1 MLAEEEDVL
10 HSWFAHDVADRDQLT
25 AEDMLRP
32 ELDRAGAILMG
43 RDSYD
48 HAKGALGTAPA
59 GSRTRSWCS
68 PTGPG
73 RMTYVRARL
82 TDGLDVALERAA
94 AAGPTARM

>member
-10 HSWFAHDVADRDQLT
+10 LSWFAHDVADRDQLT
-25 AEDMLRP
+25 AEEVLRP
-32 ELDRAGAILMG
+32 ELERAGSILTG
-43 RDSYD
+43 RDSYE
-48 HAKGALGTAPA
+48 HAKGALGTAAA

-82 TDGLDVALERAA
+82 TDGLDVALERAI
-94 AAGPTARM
+94 AAGPPATM